1 MVVDTN
7 IKIDGV
13 EFQRNGIGGQPFYQV
28 FFRYSEKGMEERKLI
43 GVLTGNKTYCFVI
56 DPSDIQNHWRG
67 DNFERELRDAVI
79 NHYAKVRGRSYL
91 EQRDIMNGE
100 EIGVDAW

>member
-1 MVVDTN
+1 MKTDMN
-7 IKIDGV
+7 IKIDGI

-67 DNFERELRDAVI
+67 DNFERELRDAII
-79 NHYAKVRGRSYL
+79 NHYAKKHDCSYAD
-91 EQRDIMNGE
+91 QRTSMNSE
-100 EIGVDAW
+100 EDRPGAW